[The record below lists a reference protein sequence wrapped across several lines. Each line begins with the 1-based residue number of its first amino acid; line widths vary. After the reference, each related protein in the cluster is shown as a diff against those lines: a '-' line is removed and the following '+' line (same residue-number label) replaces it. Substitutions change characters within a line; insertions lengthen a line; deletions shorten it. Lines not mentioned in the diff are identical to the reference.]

1 MSAPSVQCPRC
12 FGRGYQPEARK
23 NGGPGFYARNCPR
36 CQGSGQIEEP
46 APRYSIATAI
56 RKHGERDGYEIQAR
70 DVGRIIG
77 DNMGRVAR
85 CDVGKRVFV
94 RDFGVAMENAE
105 QRDARKLP
113 RFGGAS

>member
-1 MSAPSVQCPRC
+1 MGASMVQCPRC
-12 FGRGYQPEARK
+12 FGRGYQPKARP
-23 NGGPGFYARNCPR
+23 NGRPGFYARNCPR

-70 DVGRIIG
+70 DIGRIIG

-105 QRDARKLP
+105 QRDAR
-113 RFGGAS
+113 RAGGAS